1 MRTDQVFDELE
12 RLGYDCEL
20 RRSGV
25 LTIARTP
32 AELAMC
38 RAEYAAPPCPLWHL
52 AAAPSLA
59 KPVNKLFAA
68 ATGTARRQCAEP
80 GATKPS
86 LLM

>member
-1 MRTDQVFDELE
+1 MVDHEDQVFEELE

-38 RAEYAAPPCPLWHL
+38 RAEYAAPPCSLWRPLALWR
-52 AAAPSLA
+52 SL
-59 KPVNKLFAA
+59 PVFA
-68 ATGTARRQCAEP
+68 
-80 GATKPS
+80 
-86 LLM
+86 

>member
-1 MRTDQVFDELE
+1 MWLAGDHDQVFEELQ

-38 RAEYAAPPCPLWHL
+38 RAEYAAPPCPL
-52 AAAPSLA
+52 
-59 KPVNKLFAA
+59 
-68 ATGTARRQCAEP
+68 
-80 GATKPS
+80 
-86 LLM
+86 

>member
-1 MRTDQVFDELE
+1 MWLADDHDQVFEELQ

-38 RAEYAAPPCPLWHL
+38 RAEYAAPLAHSHPLTL
-52 AAAPSLA
+52 TPA
-59 KPVNKLFAA
+59 
-68 ATGTARRQCAEP
+68 
-80 GATKPS
+80 
-86 LLM
+86 